1 MRTVTAPDSASA
13 GRQRGTWAA
22 KTGIRL
28 AWAFASVTIVGQIA
42 WVLVPLEARVPVTQ
56 LTVAT
61 FFLASVTHSAVT
73 RGPRWTAAYV
83 AITMGIGWLVEAV
96 GTATSWP
103 FGDYSYTELLGPRLG
118 SVPIVIPMAWAMMA
132 YPVLLAT
139 RRLTTNRFL
148 VPVIGGVLFASW
160 DLFLDPQMVAEG
172 YWVWHQLGWTLPG
185 IDNIPAQNFAGWLA
199 TAIVLMLALDALPT
213 TVRDRD
219 ERVPAVMLT
228 WVYLSNVLSAAVFFD
243 RPAVAV
249 WGGLCMGVVIVPW
262 WLALARGRRLV
273 KAVA

>member
-1 MRTVTAPDSASA
+1 MTASDSASGEHPGGRRA
-13 GRQRGTWAA
+13 GHRWLA
-22 KTGIRL
+22 L
-28 AWAFASVTIVGQIA
+28 AWAFAVATILGQIA
-42 WVLVPLEARVPVTQ
+42 WVLVPIEARVPVTQ
-56 LTVAT
+56 LTVTT
-61 FFLASVTHSAVT
+61 FFLASATHATVT
-73 RGPRWTAAYV
+73 RGARWAAAYL

-103 FGDYSYTELLGPRLG
+103 FGDYRYTDLLGPHLG

-139 RRLTTNRFL
+139 RRLTTHRVL
-148 VPVIGGVLFASW
+148 VPLVGGFLFASW

-172 YWVWHQLGWTLPG
+172 YWVWHHLGWTLPG

-199 TAIVLMLALDALPT
+199 TAVVLMLLLDALPT
-213 TVRDRD
+213 SLRDRD

-228 WVYLSNVLSAAVFFD
+228 WVYLSNVLSSAAFFG

-249 WGGLCMGVVIVPW
+249 WGGLCMGMVIVPW
-262 WLALARGRRLV
+262 WITLARSRRD
-273 KAVA
+273 ARTSA